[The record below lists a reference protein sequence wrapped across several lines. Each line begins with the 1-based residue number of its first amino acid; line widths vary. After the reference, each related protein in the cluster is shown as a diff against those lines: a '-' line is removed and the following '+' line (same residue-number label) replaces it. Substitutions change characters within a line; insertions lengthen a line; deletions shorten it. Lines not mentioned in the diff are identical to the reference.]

1 MELEKFAGDFIHRLD
16 TGEFDGRVVE
26 VADKLSRDQL
36 LAVHKLLLERE
47 RRWRETPS
55 TWWRD
60 ATLNGI

>member
-16 TGEFDGRVVE
+16 AGEFDGSVVE

-36 LAVHKLLLERE
+36 LAVHKLLRERE
-47 RRWRETPS
+47 RRWRETPG
-55 TWWRD
+55 TWCRD